1 MNQNEHV
8 YAIYC
13 RPEVVGDVISSE
25 NVKTMEGYAVLNF
38 EVASSSSFRDIPKNH
53 FMTAEEADINDSI
66 K

>member
-25 NVKTMEGYAVLNF
+25 NVKTMEGYAVLIY
-38 EVASSSSFRDIPKNH
+38 EVASFSSYRYI
-53 FMTAEEADINDSI
+53 
-66 K
+66 